1 MFRRIHTHFGLGDKT
16 SKCDGRIGSS
26 GSRRGIGH
34 ANSLPLQ
41 SGLSISTASS
51 FGAVRGF
58 VMCLTPEKK

>member
-1 MFRRIHTHFGLGDKT
+1 MDQKIFSCPLFDISHAA
-16 SKCDGRIGSS
+16 GRCYGAELD
-26 GSRRGIGH
+26 IGH